1 MSSHVIAQLLEALI
15 ETLQMVAVSGAIAS
29 LFGIP
34 LGVVL
39 VVTGPGHILERPA
52 IGAMLGMIVNAVRS
66 TPFIILMV
74 AIIPF
79 TRFVVGTSIGTTAAI
94 VPLTIAATPFIA
106 RLVEASLREVD
117 RGLIEAAQA
126 MGASPMQIVGKVLIP
141 EALPGIIAGLTI
153 TLVSLTGFSA
163 MAGFVGGGGLGDL
176 GIRYGYQ
183 RFQAD
188 VMAAVVIILIL
199 LVQGIQSVGDLLAG
213 RLNKRVIDKRTKG
226 R

>member
-1 MSSHVIAQLLEALI
+1 MSSALIALLFEGLLE
-15 ETLQMVAVSGAIAS
+15 TLLMVGLSGSIAA

-39 VVTGPGHILERPA
+39 IVTDRAGILQNLAVNRV
-52 IGAMLGMIVNAVRS
+52 LGLVVNAARS

-79 TRFVVGTSIGTTAAI
+79 TRLVVGTSIGTFAAV
-94 VPLTIAATPFIA
+94 VPLTIAAIPFIA
-106 RLVEASLREVD
+106 RLVETALREVPA
-117 RGLIEAAQA
+117 GLIEAAQA
-126 MGASPMQIVGKVLIP
+126 MGATPLQIVTRVLLP

-153 TLVSLTGFSA
+153 TLVSLIGYSA
-163 MAGFVGGGGLGDL
+163 MAGAVGGGGLGDI

-183 RFQAD
+183 RFLPE
-188 VMAAVVIILIL
+188 VMLAVVLVLIVF
-199 LVQGIQSVGDLLAG
+199 VQGVQSLGD
-213 RLNKRVIDKRTKG
+213 RLVRRLSH